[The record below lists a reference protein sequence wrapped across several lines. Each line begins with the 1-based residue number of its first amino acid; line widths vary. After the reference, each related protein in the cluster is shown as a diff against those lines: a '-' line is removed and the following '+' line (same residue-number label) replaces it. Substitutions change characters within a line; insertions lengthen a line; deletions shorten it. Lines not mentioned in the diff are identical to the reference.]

1 MFYEEMIKTIRECKI
16 AALGI
21 SSLPNVDNTT
31 ALKNLLYNIGK
42 LEGYIVS
49 RQTME
54 EIKTKK

>member
-1 MFYEEMIKTIRECKI
+1 MLHEEMIKTIRECKT

-21 SSLPNVDNTT
+21 SSLPSIDNTL